1 MLDRGFE
8 KTERDLRHL
17 MDAFA
22 EVLTTIGEADVAAR
36 LPWRAAAPVPGI
48 GPSVDPGGDWPEDL
62 AEKLV
67 EAYSIAFQ
75 LLQQAEENAQ
85 AQYRRALEAEGAL
98 SGHAGTWENVLT
110 RLAHAGWSGEEVAA
124 ALPDIRVEP
133 VLTAHPTESKRATV
147 LAHHRAL
154 YRLRVDLENQMWT
167 PGERAALNEDV
178 KAHLERLWRTGE
190 ILLRKPSVE
199 GELGNILHYLCHVF
213 PQAVPW
219 VERRLQ
225 TAWASVG
232 FDPALL
238 ADPAHRPRISF
249 GDWVG
254 GDRDGHP
261 LVTAETTARTLVTL
275 RRAALDVVT
284 QRLRQLA
291 AGLSLSLLRRQDPP
305 ALLADRITVMV
316 GRLGEAGEAA
326 VARNPDEPWRQL
338 VNLMVAS
345 LPAAE
350 GPVVDGHYRT
360 SRELLADLAL
370 LAETLRQVHAER
382 LAAHDV
388 GAVTRLVRSFGFHLA
403 ALDIRQNSAFHDRAM
418 AQLLN
423 ASGIDGG
430 NFAEWD
436 EDRRVDFLNRE
447 LASPR
452 PFVHPGTPLGDE
464 AAAVVS
470 CLRVAAEHRLAR
482 GPFGLGSLIVS
493 MTRSLSD
500 LLVVYVLAREA
511 GLLRFEADGPVCL
524 MPVVPLFET
533 IEDLHRAPAILEA
546 FLAHPVTRATLARHK
561 HDTAVPGPSPVQQ
574 VMIGYSDSNKDGGI
588 LTSLWGLWRAQ
599 AELGEVGRRTGV
611 RLRFFH
617 GRGGTISRGAGPTH
631 RFLRAQPP
639 GAIGGDLRLTEQ
651 GETISQ
657 KYANV
662 VTAAY
667 NLELL
672 AAGTVGAT
680 LIGRRDNGEAPPLAP
695 LMDGLA
701 EDSRRV
707 YRALLESDGFLAFFS
722 EATPIDVIEASR
734 IGSRPARRTAKR
746 TLEDLRAIPWVFAW
760 SQARFYLSGW
770 YGVGSALAALAAK
783 DGAAFARIAE
793 SKRRGDWPPL
803 VYILSNAATAW
814 ATADRDIMALYA
826 GLTRDAGLRDRILGK
841 ILEEHETT
849 GRMLAAIYKGPLA
862 ETRPRINRVLALRAP
877 ALAPLHRRQ
886 VSLMRHWRE
895 ARDADDAAAAEAVLP
910 RLLQTVNAI
919 AAGLGATG

>member
-17 MDAFA
+17 MEAFA
-22 EVLTTIGEADVAAR
+22 EVLTSIGEGEVASR
-36 LPWRAAAPVPGI
+36 LPWRNTAAVPSI
-48 GPSVDPGGDWPEDL
+48 GPSADPGGDWPEAL
-62 AEKLV
+62 AERLV
-67 EAYSIAFQ
+67 EAYSIGFQ

-85 AQYRRALEAEGAL
+85 AQYRRALEAEGAMA
-98 SGHAGTWENVLT
+98 GHAGTWENVLS
-110 RLAHAGWSGEEVAA
+110 RLAHAGWRGDEVAA
-124 ALPDIRVEP
+124 ALPEIRIEP
-133 VLTAHPTESKRATV
+133 VLTAHPTEAKRATV

-190 ILLRKPSVE
+190 ILFRKPTVE
-199 GELGNILHYLCHVF
+199 SELGNILHYLSQVF
-213 PQAVPW
+213 PEAMPW

-225 TAWASVG
+225 TAWIKVG
-232 FDPALL
+232 FDPAQLR
-238 ADPAHRPRISF
+238 DPMRRPRITF

-275 RRAALDVVT
+275 RRAALTVVAE
-284 QRLRQLA
+284 RLGRLA
-291 AGLSLSLLRRQDPP
+291 AGLSLSSPRRQDPP
-305 ALLADRITVMV
+305 VLLAERIDALVAT
-316 GRLGEAGEAA
+316 LGEAGEAA

-345 LPAAE
+345 LPEAE
-350 GPVVDGHYRT
+350 GPVIKGRYRT
-360 SRELLADLAL
+360 SRDLLADLDL
-370 LAETLRQVHAER
+370 LSSGLRAVGADR
-382 LAAHDV
+382 LAIHDV
-388 GAVTRLVRSFGFHLA
+388 GAVARLVFGFGFHLA
-403 ALDIRQNSAFHDRAM
+403 ALDVRQNSAFHDRAV
-418 AQLLN
+418 AQLLG
-423 ASGIDGG
+423 ASGVEGG
-430 NFAEWD
+430 DFADWD
-436 EDRRVDFLNRE
+436 EARRVAFLDGE
-447 LASPR
+447 LVSPR
-452 PFVHPGTPLGDE
+452 PFVHPATPLGDE

-470 CLRVAAEHRLAR
+470 CLRVVAEHRLTR

-493 MTRSLSD
+493 MTRGLSD
-500 LLVVYVLAREA
+500 LLAVYVLAREA

-533 IEDLHRAPAILEA
+533 IEDLERAPAILDA
-546 FLAHPVTRATLARHK
+546 FLAHRVTRATLARHK
-561 HDTAVPGPSPVQQ
+561 RDAEVPGPSPVQQ
-574 VMIGYSDSNKDGGI
+574 VMIGYSDSNKDGGL

-599 AELGEVGRRTGV
+599 AALAEVGRRHGV

-639 GAIGGDLRLTEQ
+639 GAIDGDLRLTEQ

-680 LIGRRDNGEAPPLAP
+680 LIGRRDNGEPPPLAP
-695 LMDGLA
+695 VMDRLA
-701 EDSRRV
+701 ESSRAV
-707 YRALLESDGFLAFFS
+707 YRALLESEGFLTFFT
-722 EATPIDVIEASR
+722 EATPIDVIESSR

-770 YGVGSALAALAAK
+770 YGVGSALAALAAEEA
-783 DGAAFARIAE
+783 AAFAQIAE

-814 ATADRDIMALYA
+814 ATADQDIMRLYA
-826 GLTRDAGLRDRILGK
+826 GLTRDDAIRERLLAK
-841 ILEEHETT
+841 ILEEHDVT
-849 GRMLAAIYKGPLA
+849 GRMLATIYQGPLA
-862 ETRPRINRVLALRAP
+862 ETRPRIQRVLSLRAP

-886 VSLMRHWRE
+886 VSLMRQWRA
-895 ARDADDAAAAEAVLP
+895 ARDAEDAAAADAVLP
-910 RLLQTVNAI
+910 KLLQTVNAI